1 MPTKLQLNPDF
12 DTLFVQCTRLKELQ
26 NKANIALSMGAT
38 IHNVAEQRYNV
49 ACGELSKL
57 HNQYKA
63 LLDWLNLP
71 NQKAELEEFAK
82 HWVCPFLNAFFSA

>member
-12 DTLFVQCTRLKELQ
+12 DALFVQCTRIKDLR

-38 IHNVAEQRYNV
+38 IQNVAEQRYDV
-49 ACGELSKL
+49 ACSELSNL
-57 HNQYKA
+57 HNQYKS

-71 NQKAELEEFAK
+71 AQQAELQEFAE
-82 HWVCPFLNAFFSA
+82 HWICTFLNSFFQA